1 MDLRFYVHILTEEKA
16 YCVCRSMKWMK
27 NVVNTTKTKYK
38 MKYALLTRFQFI
50 LEVKKKTF

>member
-1 MDLRFYVHILTEEKA
+1 
-16 YCVCRSMKWMK
+16 MK